1 MQTQTISGENIKR
14 IVEKI
19 EVKSS
24 IPKIPLLESARLNTS
39 FSSKISKVT
48 RDNVQEIFST
58 KNALIEVPS
67 LPIFVFGRSEKLS
80 GNLSDS

>member
-19 EVKSS
+19 EVKSN